1 MSGLFQQ
8 AILQSGT
15 ESAPWA
21 VNIPKTQPEDYLR
34 QVAQSFNCSV
44 NTSVEIVECL
54 QAVDATELSEAEFR
68 CTVSNPDR
76 TGV

>member
-1 MSGLFQQ
+1 M
-8 AILQSGT
+8 
-15 ESAPWA
+15 
-21 VNIPKTQPEDYLR
+21 NIPKTQPEDYLR